1 MGTTRAGTGRHTERR
16 ILADTMRQAPW
27 GRTRATSPRQ
37 LPTNH
42 DYAGVPYGSIREYQ
56 SDQPSSTAC
65 PALARVVPATEEDKK
80 KKEKTQASY

>member
-16 ILADTMRQAPW
+16 ILADTMRQDLRV
-27 GRTRATSPRQ
+27 RTRGTSPRQ

-42 DYAGVPYGSIREYQ
+42 DYAGGPSGSIREYQ

-65 PALARVVPATEEDKK
+65 PGPRSGRPQSQGGDRRKVGMA
-80 KKEKTQASY
+80 Y

>member
-42 DYAGVPYGSIREYQ
+42 DYAGVPNGPIREYQ

-65 PALARVVPATEEDKK
+65 SAPARVVPEP
-80 KKEKTQASY
+80 KEKRR